1 VRFRFGDYAL
11 DTDTR
16 ELKRGPEL
24 IYLAPKVF
32 DLLAYLVQNR
42 ERVATRDDLLKFV
55 WSGRIVS
62 DSTLTSHINAVR
74 KAIGDSGGEQ
84 QLVRTVPRKGFRFVA
99 EVVEQHSVDLHSSTR
114 LAIAS
119 PLDKKGNSSP
129 TGRSENA
136 AGQNESNS
144 IPARDGRSSAELERS
159 TLSST
164 GSAKPSIAV
173 LPFHNLTGDPEQEYF
188 ADGVVEE
195 IIIALSRNPWLI
207 VMARNS
213 SFTYKGHATDL
224 KQVAQELSVRYI
236 LEGSVRRASNRVRI
250 AGQLIDTS
258 TGAHIWADRFDG
270 TLDDIFDL
278 QDQITASVVGA
289 MSPKLERAEIERVK
303 RKPTESLDA
312 YDCYLR
318 GMASFNQRTRK
329 AVNEALRLFYKA
341 IELDPDYASA
351 YGMAA
356 WCYGWRKINGWV
368 EDRSLEIAETR
379 RLGRC
384 AAELGPDDAVA
395 LSRGGHA
402 LAFVAGDLDDAAV
415 FFDRALVLNPNLVG
429 AWYASGWGRIWLGE
443 PDLAI
448 KQFAHAMRLSPL
460 DPQIITMQAG
470 TAFAHFLTGR
480 YDEAL
485 FWAKK
490 ARWEQTNYV
499 TPMRLA
505 AASYALMG
513 RLAEAQKIMTRLREL
528 DPSLRVSNI
537 RDWVPLRRP
546 EDLARLEDGLRKAGL
561 PE

>member
-1 VRFRFGDYAL
+1 
-11 DTDTR
+11 
-16 ELKRGPEL
+16 
-24 IYLAPKVF
+24 
-32 DLLAYLVQNR
+32 
-42 ERVATRDDLLKFV
+42 
-55 WSGRIVS
+55 
-62 DSTLTSHINAVR
+62 
-74 KAIGDSGGEQ
+74 
-84 QLVRTVPRKGFRFVA
+84 
-99 EVVEQHSVDLHSSTR
+99 
-114 LAIAS
+114 
-119 PLDKKGNSSP
+119 
-129 TGRSENA
+129 
-136 AGQNESNS
+136 
-144 IPARDGRSSAELERS
+144 
-159 TLSST
+159 
-164 GSAKPSIAV
+164 V